1 MFQIIYNETIEKR
14 FGRQTMK
21 IKKIMIAGLMLLS
34 MMLLTACGKSTEYYF
49 AAKTPTP
56 DSSWVSYVIVEKKG
70 DKITNAH
77 WSAYHIA
84 GELAGYNYLSKKN
97 YDGRDKYV
105 QSKDKIYI
113 MEGSELDDKNPKP
126 RWDEQVDLLVD
137 KLIES
142 QDYNDRLPIPAGAS
156 IQSTDFYELVEMALS
171 QPAIPKGKYEDGFHY
186 ISLKNEAANGFAP
199 VYWDSVLEELVTVVN
214 EGEEFKTF
222 SFGNFVVVNGT
233 IVLAYFNEAYTGYLV
248 DFDETGK
255 ARKHTIGDK
264 SYPIL
269 KVDRKIVKTSKEIST
284 EVSTINKETGEVEI
298 TTVTTIETTTVET
311 ITPLVR
317 SSLKKLTKNQ
327 LGLSYLMKKPN
338 GPGQYEYFE
347 ASNAAAKYLVTN
359 QNFDIQLSN
368 DGKPVDS
375 IAGVTITATDFKKI
389 ASLIPMKP

>member
-186 ISLKNEAANGFAP
+186 ISLKNEAANGYAP

-255 ARKHTIGDK
+255 ARK
-264 SYPIL
+264 L
-269 KVDRKIVKTSKEIST
+269 VKTSKEIST